1 MNSPIAGVPQRHSE
15 LLKSLAEFGKQ
26 HRAARWAGTF
36 SSFLEG
42 VFPTDPHGI
51 ARSSHQYIWDM
62 MRVEGL
68 DDSAGRL
75 RCPRPAPR
83 SAGGSFCCSGHPPA
97 ANPRS

>member
-75 RCPRPAPR
+75 RCQL
-83 SAGGSFCCSGHPPA
+83 F
-97 ANPRS
+97 